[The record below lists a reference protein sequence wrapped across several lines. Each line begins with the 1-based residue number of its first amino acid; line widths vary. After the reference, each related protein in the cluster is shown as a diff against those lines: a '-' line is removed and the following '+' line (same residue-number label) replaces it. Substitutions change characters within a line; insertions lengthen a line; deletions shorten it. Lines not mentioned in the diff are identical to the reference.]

1 MNLPIIALLLSIIN
15 SGMGAPICLG
25 MSLTIV
31 LVMRVGL
38 IEFLGVIFALFS
50 ASVLGTLLAG
60 RFVGIGVFRK

>member
-1 MNLPIIALLLSIIN
+1 
-15 SGMGAPICLG
+15 MGAPICLG